1 MFSFI
6 LVIAIYDPDFARQP
20 KVAGPALAFLAR
32 SVSFEV
38 ALFELW
44 VTLRSGIPLV

>member
-20 KVAGPALAFLAR
+20 KVAGPALAFLAQ
-32 SVSFEV
+32 SVSEGDHDGS
-38 ALFELW
+38 L
-44 VTLRSGIPLV
+44 TPQQR

>member
-20 KVAGPALAFLAR
+20 KVAGPALAFLAQ
-32 SVSFEV
+32 SVSFEGDHDGS
-38 ALFELW
+38 L
-44 VTLRSGIPLV
+44 TPQQR